1 MSDKKITAGL
11 AALKVMEGWGIDTMY
26 GIPSGTLSGLM
37 NAMSNPENNIKFIQ
51 VKHEE
56 VGSMAAAMQ
65 YKFSGKMAVAVGSG
79 GPGAT
84 HLINGLYDAAM
95 DATPVL
101 AILGSKPSRELGM
114 DSFQELNQNP
124 MYNNI
129 AVYNKR
135 VAVPE
140 QLPYMIDDA
149 IRNAISKKGVAV
161 LEVPADFGF
170 AEIDAEMNY
179 ANPIYSSGD
188 VYKEYDP
195 VAPKAAD
202 VDAAVEILKNA
213 KRPVIYAGFGTI
225 GHGEL
230 VQELSRKLK
239 APVLVTAKSYE
250 AFDYDFE
257 GLMGSTGRVAW
268 KSGNDVIFEA
278 DTVLFIGNNYPF
290 SQVENF
296 MAGVKHFIQIDS
308 NPARLGRRHKADVAM
323 LADAG
328 LAVEALLEKVEPV
341 AESAWWNAALKDAQ
355 NWRDYMHKI
364 ETKTE
369 GPLEAYQVYNAINKY
384 ADQDAIFSID
394 VGDTTQMSIR
404 HLHMTPKNM
413 WRTSPLFATM
423 GIAIP
428 GGIGA
433 KNVFPDRQVF
443 NIAGD
448 GAFAMTD
455 SDIVTAVRYNMP
467 VINVVMTNTQ
477 YGFIKDK
484 YEDTNTYRNDE
495 IVDFGDVDY
504 AKIAEAQ
511 GAVGLTV
518 NSIADIDKVMQEAID
533 YYKQGRVV
541 VVDAKITKERPIP
554 VEGLKLDPALASEE
568 EIKAFKERYDAQELV
583 PFRKFLEE
591 EGLKSQVVKVN
602 DEDTKYNF

>member
-1 MSDKKITAGL
+1 M
-11 AALKVMEGWGIDTMY
+11 
-26 GIPSGTLSGLM
+26 
-37 NAMSNPENNIKFIQ
+37 
-51 VKHEE
+51 
-56 VGSMAAAMQ
+56 
-65 YKFSGKMAVAVGSG
+65 
-79 GPGAT
+79 
-84 HLINGLYDAAM
+84 
-95 DATPVL
+95 
-101 AILGSKPSRELGM
+101 
-114 DSFQELNQNP
+114 
-124 MYNNI
+124 
-129 AVYNKR
+129 
-135 VAVPE
+135 
-140 QLPYMIDDA
+140 
-149 IRNAISKKGVAV
+149 
-161 LEVPADFGF
+161 
-170 AEIDAEMNY
+170 
-179 ANPIYSSGD
+179 
-188 VYKEYDP
+188 
-195 VAPKAAD
+195 
-202 VDAAVEILKNA
+202 
-213 KRPVIYAGFGTI
+213 
-225 GHGEL
+225 
-230 VQELSRKLK
+230 
-239 APVLVTAKSYE
+239 
-250 AFDYDFE
+250 
-257 GLMGSTGRVAW
+257 
-268 KSGNDVIFEA
+268 
-278 DTVLFIGNNYPF
+278 
-290 SQVENF
+290 
-296 MAGVKHFIQIDS
+296 
-308 NPARLGRRHKADVAM
+308 
-323 LADAG
+323 
-328 LAVEALLEKVEPV
+328 
-341 AESAWWNAALKDAQ
+341 KDAQ

-384 ADQDAIFSID
+384 ADEDAIFSID

-518 NSIADIDKVMQEAID
+518 NSIADIDKVMQEAVD

>member
-1 MSDKKITAGL
+1 
-11 AALKVMEGWGIDTMY
+11 
-26 GIPSGTLSGLM
+26 
-37 NAMSNPENNIKFIQ
+37 
-51 VKHEE
+51 
-56 VGSMAAAMQ
+56 
-65 YKFSGKMAVAVGSG
+65 
-79 GPGAT
+79 
-84 HLINGLYDAAM
+84 
-95 DATPVL
+95 
-101 AILGSKPSRELGM
+101 
-114 DSFQELNQNP
+114 
-124 MYNNI
+124 
-129 AVYNKR
+129 
-135 VAVPE
+135 
-140 QLPYMIDDA
+140 
-149 IRNAISKKGVAV
+149 
-161 LEVPADFGF
+161 
-170 AEIDAEMNY
+170 
-179 ANPIYSSGD
+179 
-188 VYKEYDP
+188 
-195 VAPKAAD
+195 
-202 VDAAVEILKNA
+202 
-213 KRPVIYAGFGTI
+213 
-225 GHGEL
+225 
-230 VQELSRKLK
+230 
-239 APVLVTAKSYE
+239 
-250 AFDYDFE
+250 
-257 GLMGSTGRVAW
+257 
-268 KSGNDVIFEA
+268 
-278 DTVLFIGNNYPF
+278 
-290 SQVENF
+290 
-296 MAGVKHFIQIDS
+296 
-308 NPARLGRRHKADVAM
+308 
-323 LADAG
+323 
-328 LAVEALLEKVEPV
+328 
-341 AESAWWNAALKDAQ
+341 
-355 NWRDYMHKI
+355 
-364 ETKTE
+364 
-369 GPLEAYQVYNAINKY
+369 
-384 ADQDAIFSID
+384 
-394 VGDTTQMSIR
+394 
-404 HLHMTPKNM
+404 
-413 WRTSPLFATM
+413 M